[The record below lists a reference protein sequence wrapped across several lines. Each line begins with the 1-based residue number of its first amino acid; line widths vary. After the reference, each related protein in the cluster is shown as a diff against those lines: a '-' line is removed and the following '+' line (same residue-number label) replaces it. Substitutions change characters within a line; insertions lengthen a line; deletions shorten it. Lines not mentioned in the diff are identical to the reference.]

1 MSDNCNNNQTEKFEI
16 ATAENETPKS
26 KKSAVFLILSVIAL
40 IMFMLSSFHSQIFG
54 IFKGGNKKTVSAI
67 SSAVEKVPAKPAY
80 SLDDFKR
87 EVEKLRAQHNFENQR
102 LLEDFKRQIQTVG
115 EADFQKARA
124 NIQPTV
130 SQICNFKA
138 CAQLIFQMTRDK
150 IKKTNEAD
158 TFIRNLLNSGIIQPC
173 NAGSSAVQDA
183 TTDFLHRLQENDN
196 RFRASCAAELQKL
209 PENSQD
215 FEVGKDF
222 VEKLEQFEQQVG
234 DYLISCAFTS
244 VGTVIEL
251 VMIRQTIVILTKLC
265 TPIITKLAGGV
276 AASLLDGPLPI
287 GDIIAI
293 GATVWCGYEI
303 YSLIKILPDKMGK
316 TLSEA
321 IDKCSSQVRTT
332 AVEKAEKAVQFYCE
346 SSKKVVCEL

>member
-1 MSDNCNNNQTEKFEI
+1 MSDNCNNNNETEQFEI

-40 IMFMLSSFHSQIFG
+40 IMFVLSSFHSQIFG
-54 IFKGGNKKTVSAI
+54 IFTGEGKTVSGVQTTGETA
-67 SSAVEKVPAKPAY
+67 PAKPAY

-87 EVEKLRAQHNFENQR
+87 EVEKLRAQHNFENRR
-102 LLEDFKRQIQTVG
+102 LLDEFKNKIQTVG
-115 EADFQKARA
+115 EADFQKAKN

-130 SQICNFKA
+130 SQICNFNA
-138 CAQLIFQMTRDK
+138 CAKLIFQMTRDK

-158 TFIRNLLNSGIIQPC
+158 TFIRNLLDSGIIKPC
-173 NAGSSAVQDA
+173 TAGSAAVQDA
-183 TTDFLHRLQENDN
+183 TEDFLHRLHENDN
-196 RFRASCAAELQKL
+196 KFRASCAAELQKL
-209 PENSQD
+209 PEDSQD
-215 FEVGKDF
+215 FEVGKGF
-222 VEKLEQFEQQVG
+222 VEKLDQFNQQVD

-303 YSLIKILPDKMGK
+303 YSLIKILPEKMGK

-321 IDKCSSQVRTT
+321 IDKCSGDVRAT

-346 SSKKVVCEL
+346 SSKKVASEL